1 MKNKKIKALIGLFCA
16 LSMALG
22 VGRALSVSKVNR
34 PVEIVLAD
42 DEDDSETPTSSNDEG
57 TDSEEPAAPASNE
70 DQPATEP
77 AGTTN
82 EESTQ
87 ESSGGFSVSGEDILK
102 IIFKAFWDAIKDLIQ
117 HIKKWLKL

>member
-1 MKNKKIKALIGLFCA
+1 MKNKKLKALIGLFCA

-22 VGRALSVSKVNR
+22 FGRALSVSKVNR

-42 DEDDSETPTSSNDEG
+42 DEDDSETQVSSNDEG
-57 TDSEEPAAPASNE
+57 TDSEEPAAPAQGE
-70 DQPATEP
+70 EQPTAEP
-77 AGTTN
+77 AEATN
-82 EESTQ
+82 EESTS